1 MCPPNLCMHCMNG
14 SVAGGRCTTCHA
26 IEGPEQNRSLNA
38 LPYRMVLHDRY
49 QIGRVIGCGG
59 FGITYL
65 AWDMEQDMRVA
76 VKELYPNKDVT
87 RATDKSTL
95 LVHPGQEDYFEHVRR
110 RFLEEA
116 GLLIEFQQAR
126 DILRIYHLFTENR
139 TAYYVMEYLE
149 GTNLKSWM
157 QQNGVMRWE
166 TLAAYMKP
174 ILKSL
179 RLLHGKDLIHRDISP
194 DNIMLLRNGT
204 AKLIDFGSVRCY
216 VSTKGLTTFLK
227 HNFAPFEQYREN
239 GNQGPWTDIYAL
251 SVTMYYALS
260 GVLPPK
266 APDRVMAS
274 EETVPI
280 DEFCPTLP
288 KHVADAVMKGMA
300 VLLEERFQ
308 SIDSFVHALYP
319 EAHFT
324 QQEPQRIRYPGTSGP
339 VRQTGACN
347 QEVACIQG
355 YFNKVRWNIPK
366 GQVVSVGRSET
377 CQIRYPSDFRSVSR
391 MQCSLYVDE
400 KNQMYIR
407 DENSTY
413 GTYTERGRLTA
424 GVWYPLRPGMFFWF
438 ANEKFQVVLG
448 GYG

>member
-1 MCPPNLCMHCMNG
+1 MRPQNLCMYCMNG
-14 SVAGGRCTTCHA
+14 SVAGGRCTACHA
-26 IEGPEQNRSLNA
+26 KQGSEPNRSLNA
-38 LPYRMVLHDRY
+38 LPYQMVLHDRY

-65 AWDMEQDMRVA
+65 AWDMEQGFRVA
-76 VKELYPNKDVT
+76 VKELYPNQDVM
-87 RATDKSTL
+87 RAADKSTI
-95 LVHPGQEDYFEHVRR
+95 LVHSGQEDYFDHVRR

-116 GLLIEFQQAR
+116 ELLIQFQEYQ
-126 DILRIYHLFTENR
+126 DILRIYHLFTDNG

-149 GTNLKSWM
+149 GTDLKSWLR
-157 QQNGVMRWE
+157 QNGKMRWE
-166 TLAAYMKP
+166 TLAAFMEP

-179 RLLHGKDLIHRDISP
+179 QLLHEKNLIHRDISP
-194 DNIMLLRNGT
+194 DNIMLLRGST

-260 GVLPPK
+260 GILPPK
-266 APDRVMAS
+266 APDRVMAC

-280 DEFCPTLP
+280 DEYCPTLP
-288 KHVADAVMKGMA
+288 GYAADAIMKGMA
-300 VLLEERFQ
+300 VLPEERFQ
-308 SIDSFVHALYP
+308 SIDSFIQALYP
-319 EAHFT
+319 EEHFT
-324 QQEPQRIRYPGTSGP
+324 QQQPQRIPCTGTGRP
-339 VRQTGACN
+339 ICMDACN
-347 QEVACIQG
+347 QGVACIQG
-355 YFNKVRWNIPK
+355 YFNRMRWNIPG
-366 GQVVSVGRSET
+366 GQIVYVGRSET

-391 MQCSLYVDE
+391 MQCSLYVDDR
-400 KNQMYIR
+400 NRMCIR

-413 GTYTERGRLTA
+413 GTYTEQGRLSA
-424 GVWYPLRPGMFFWF
+424 GVWYPLRPGTVFWF
-438 ANEKFQVVLG
+438 ANEKFQVISG